1 MKTTRSNRTVLR
13 TSLQPRRIL
22 LGSMIL
28 GVGLLGILGMEHIA
42 AAATPVMRATGWRS
56 IGEQMVLPGTK
67 AIASTQVRP
76 PPGYVQSGAMPQ
88 RLPPEPLPS
97 RQGPVRTMPLF
108 PIGKAHLGADIGG
121 GQEWHATGSLAGS

>member
-42 AAATPVMRATGWRS
+42 AAVTPVMRAAGWRS
-56 IGEQMVLPGTK
+56 IGEPMLSGTK
-67 AIASTQVRP
+67 AVASTQVRP
-76 PPGYVQSGAMPQ
+76 PSGYVHSGAMPQ

-108 PIGKAHLGADIGG
+108 PIGKAHIGAAIGG